1 MKPGGGIDSTSRFSS
16 SGSLQGLLWVPPK
29 GNVVHVERPYFCF
42 LGVFAFSVLIFRFDV
57 FPGGTQPQPQFN
69 FLVIMSP
76 PFVLS
81 VFAAS
86 DRRHPQM
93 HRLAKS
99 GGRRYNWKLFSAIF
113 TIRSWSFFLPS

>member
-81 VFAAS
+81 VFLPLGNVGI
-86 DRRHPQM
+86 RRCTAL
-93 HRLAKS
+93 RSLAGAGTPGNS
-99 GGRRYNWKLFSAIF
+99 SP
-113 TIRSWSFFLPS
+113 PS